1 MNQSTLPT
9 VCIPFDLLNQLATQL
24 RQAGAKFNVTGQGDT
39 RNLNFRFLPE
49 NAQLIINNF
58 ESNTFIN
65 QSQVQETSPFSVK
78 IDQAELN
85 EQLVSSNLNQTEELV
100 ENQIISETILE
111 EINPVASLNLEQT
124 EPTEETVIS
133 LNSSQLEETIIAEE
147 LTTETNNF
155 VEELATFDQLIML
168 EKKRLK
174 TLARQYNIMG
184 YSRMNVEMLAQSL
197 VNKVPFSSL

>member
-85 EQLVSSNLNQTEELV
+85 EQLVSSNLNQTEEIV

>member
-39 RNLNFRFLPE
+39 RNLNFRLLPE

-58 ESNTFIN
+58 ESNTFVN

-78 IDQAELN
+78 IDPAELN
-85 EQLVSSNLNQTEELV
+85 DQLVSFNLNQTEELV
-100 ENQIISETILE
+100 ENQIIYETILE
-111 EINPVASLNLEQT
+111 EINPEQT
-124 EPTEETVIS
+124 DSTEDTVIE

-147 LTTETNNF
+147 VTRETNNY

-168 EKKRLK
+168 EKKSLK

-184 YSRMNVEMLAQSL
+184 YSRMTVEMLAHAL
-197 VNKVPFSSL
+197 VNKVPLSSL